1 MRRSFYLVGNLLR
14 QLGCGQIVHGSQK
27 SPALPSDVAV
37 LSFFLVS
44 TKAFSFAS
52 LEDDGMGRV
61 EPNVNLTCCFSG
73 TLELVSQSRG

>member
-1 MRRSFYLVGNLLR
+1 MWGFYPVGNLLQR
-14 QLGCGQIVHGSQK
+14 PGCGQIVHGSQK

-37 LSFFLVS
+37 LVS

-73 TLELVSQSRG
+73 TLELVSLSRG